1 MNMKTEILD
10 HGLAIEVVRGFSS
23 EDYYDYGNI
32 PSTKLD
38 NAIQSYPVDRNDTPM
53 ALIDATVFGSAQNGM
68 VVGLR
73 GVYWNNGF
81 SSAISKENF
90 LSWQELGRS
99 SSDVAAAR
107 SKVILKQG
115 YEFDMAGSSMKPRI
129 LANLL
134 NELRALWMRQNVSES
149 ISTADEIGGF
159 LVNATGSESNVDE
172 YGDIFVELL
181 ALCMA
186 ADGNVEDEEV
196 KTAGSFLEFDEQ
208 IRDKQRAMDGLLR
221 NIQEFSSMRQE
232 SKAIL
237 KLKAMSIGT
246 KAEKKL
252 DESQLERLIVV
263 LEEMVNLAGSAGR
276 AETESIVEVV
286 MQKLR

>member
-1 MNMKTEILD
+1 M
-10 HGLAIEVVRGFSS
+10 RGFSS
-23 EDYYDYGNI
+23 GDYYDYGNI
-32 PSTKLD
+32 PPTKLD

-53 ALIDATVFGSAQNGM
+53 ALIDTTVFGSAQNGM

-81 SSAISKENF
+81 SSAKSKENF
-90 LSWQELGRS
+90 LSWQDLDR
-99 SSDVAAAR
+99 DVAAVG
-107 SKVILKQG
+107 SKVVLKQG
-115 YEFDMAGSSMKPRI
+115 YEFDMSGSSMKPRI

-134 NELRALWMRQNVSES
+134 NELRALWKQAANVSES
-149 ISTADEIGGF
+149 ISTADDSGGDPSQH
-159 LVNATGSESNVDE
+159 NRIESNVDE
-172 YGDIFVELL
+172 YGDIFVQLL

-196 KTAGSFLEFDEQ
+196 KTAGSILEFDEQ

-237 KLKAMSIGT
+237 KLKSMSIGT
-246 KAEKKL
+246 KAKEKL

-263 LEEMVNLAGSAGR
+263 LEEMVNLVGSAGR
-276 AETESIVEVV
+276 AETESIVEVI